1 MKLFGFQQAL
11 QHLHYEQFAVF
22 PRAAK
27 MHELPENSFRLLRI
41 NGRAT
46 ILAMIITV
54 QPNSRSSG
62 LTDLALCE
70 LVTSYFRNID
80 DDLPKEDA
88 RSDMAFKAETGGSA
102 NRLCTGPDTLS
113 NSPLIRASPLTTKES
128 RLPEPVSFL
137 RRIHNRQPC
146 GALDKATDKAR
157 GTTNH
162 LVTKAS

>member
-1 MKLFGFQQAL
+1 MKLFGFHQAL
-11 QHLHYEQFAVF
+11 QRLHDEHFAVF

-54 QPNSRSSG
+54 QPNSRSTG

-80 DDLPKEDA
+80 DDLPMGKQSGQECYGQ
-88 RSDMAFKAETGGSA
+88 T
-102 NRLCTGPDTLS
+102 
-113 NSPLIRASPLTTKES
+113 
-128 RLPEPVSFL
+128 
-137 RRIHNRQPC
+137 
-146 GALDKATDKAR
+146 
-157 GTTNH
+157 
-162 LVTKAS
+162 

>member
-1 MKLFGFQQAL
+1 MKSFGFHQAF
-11 QHLHYEQFAVF
+11 QRLHHKQFAVF

-41 NGRAT
+41 NGRTT

-80 DDLPKEDA
+80 DDLPMGK
-88 RSDMAFKAETGGSA
+88 RSGQECYSQT
-102 NRLCTGPDTLS
+102 
-113 NSPLIRASPLTTKES
+113 
-128 RLPEPVSFL
+128 
-137 RRIHNRQPC
+137 
-146 GALDKATDKAR
+146 
-157 GTTNH
+157 
-162 LVTKAS
+162 